1 MLWRSTYWS
10 RRRPHCNS
18 ADKSGCLTSN
28 LDHQFRFLL
37 FFLHQYQIEF
47 AYTPIRESFHFS
59 AGQSFPTVNMHAA
72 SLMFGLVCAAQIAFG
87 LPTTVDGVDRRFNVS
102 LLILSLLQHSILTS
116 HQGGNADLAAMVA
129 HGGSAVSARE
139 PTEAEIANRAMYRRI
154 SGTGGS

>member
-87 LPTTVDGVDRRFNVS
+87 LPTTVDGVDRRFN
-102 LLILSLLQHSILTS
+102 
-116 HQGGNADLAAMVA
+116 GGNADLAAMVA